1 MNVRTKAAGGEV
13 HDGYGHLVVDIRS
26 NVQANR
32 IDIDRTF
39 ERPPAGH
46 GHGHVHMSVDTPKQP
61 TANVQT
67 TIRLVQTSLHLSGQA
82 RSEVDEVEVYDCIR
96 YSDGGRTL

>member
-1 MNVRTKAAGGEV
+1 MST
-13 HDGYGHLVVDIRS
+13 
-26 NVQANR
+26 
-32 IDIDRTF
+32 
-39 ERPPAGH
+39 GH

-82 RSEVDEVEVYDCIR
+82 RSEVDEVEVYEVLFLH
-96 YSDGGRTL
+96 YGVFGGSTPRDLII

>member
-1 MNVRTKAAGGEV
+1 MST
-13 HDGYGHLVVDIRS
+13 
-26 NVQANR
+26 
-32 IDIDRTF
+32 
-39 ERPPAGH
+39 GH

-82 RSEVDEVEVYDCIR
+82 RSEVDEVEVYEVLFLHCA
-96 YSDGGRTL
+96 SVSTSQQVLPGPPPS